1 MSTIDPL
8 PGLSKVAL
16 LEALKERTKAET
28 SELILPV
35 RIQKGDDAESV
46 KERAAEVFIGRLPD
60 TQQSTKKAPYIL
72 HQLVNSNNKQIPGEQ
87 LTSKVIVRSIFC
99 VYCDDEQEGALYL
112 INLMERMRIALLRNP
127 LIGNNV
133 FECDLQEG
141 LEDLVYPDDTAP
153 YFMGEMVSTWD
164 LPPIKRE
171 VRYW

>member
-1 MSTIDPL
+1 MTQVH
-8 PGLSKVAL
+8 GLSKVSL
-16 LEALKERTKAET
+16 LEALKEHTEAVT
-28 SELILPV
+28 SDMLLPV
-35 RIQKGDDAESV
+35 RIQKGDDDQTPT
-46 KERAAEVFIGRLPD
+46 ERAAEVFIGRLPD
-60 TQQSTKKAPYIL
+60 TKQSTKKAPYIL

-87 LTSKVIVRSIFC
+87 LASKVIVRSIFC
-99 VYCDDEQEGALYL
+99 VYCEDEQEGTLYL

-153 YFMGEMVSTWD
+153 YFLGEMVSTWD